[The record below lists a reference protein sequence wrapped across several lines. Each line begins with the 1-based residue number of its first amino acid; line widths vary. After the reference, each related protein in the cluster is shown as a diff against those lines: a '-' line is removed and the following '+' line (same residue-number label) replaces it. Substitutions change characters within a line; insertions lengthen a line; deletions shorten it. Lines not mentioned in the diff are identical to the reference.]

1 SVPDSSGDKF
11 EFGTPEVS
19 GATEGPGNES
29 SSGDLV
35 FLQNQNLRE
44 SMPQTCK
51 SSALSVKDLEETLH
65 DLEEALQNMHTAI
78 DLTTKGYP
86 QGHLEETEIL
96 KVNALMADFT
106 EKFHGE
112 GASHQGQEAARRY
125 LKENPADRA
134 QQCLN
139 SRRLVKWYHT
149 LVNVIED
156 LARYDEMARTI
167 DDISPRGHP
176 QCAGYLEHLATNFRV
191 QYQSEGMPCTALKM
205 SREVADLTPEDHPDR
220 AGASQRLAALYSDRY
235 EQLDDLIPD
244 SAHDAKAGCLRDL
257 AAYIMLN
264 APTDIEYAL
273 LYYLRAVNRWKILL
287 AACSIARYDE
297 AGDLEDVMTAFGITP
312 SESKASLTKS
322 REDTCPQFMPLTCR
336 A

>member
-1 SVPDSSGDKF
+1 MTVGARTIYLLLLLLLALTAACADPSMSDPARDLSTIPDSSGDNF

-51 SSALSVKDLEETLH
+51 ASTLSVKDLEETLH

-78 DLTTKGYP
+78 DLTTKGYL

-96 KVNALMADFT
+96 KVHAFMADFT
-106 EKFHGE
+106 AKFHGE

-139 SRRLVKWYHT
+139 SLSLVKRRH
-149 LVNVIED
+149 
-156 LARYDEMARTI
+156 
-167 DDISPRGHP
+167 
-176 QCAGYLEHLATNFRV
+176 
-191 QYQSEGMPCTALKM
+191 AL
-205 SREVADLTPEDHPDR
+205 
-220 AGASQRLAALYSDRY
+220 
-235 EQLDDLIPD
+235 
-244 SAHDAKAGCLRDL
+244 
-257 AAYIMLN
+257 
-264 APTDIEYAL
+264 
-273 LYYLRAVNRWKILL
+273 
-287 AACSIARYDE
+287 
-297 AGDLEDVMTAFGITP
+297 
-312 SESKASLTKS
+312 
-322 REDTCPQFMPLTCR
+322 
-336 A
+336 